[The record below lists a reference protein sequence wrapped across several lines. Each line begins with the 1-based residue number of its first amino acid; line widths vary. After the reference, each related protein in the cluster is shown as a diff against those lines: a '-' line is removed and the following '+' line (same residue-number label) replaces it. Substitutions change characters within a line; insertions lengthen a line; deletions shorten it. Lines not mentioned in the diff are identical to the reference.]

1 MPHPERLSPSRAV
14 CEKGELKRAL
24 RCLSA
29 SLLFALG
36 APAWSQVDVQHWV
49 AQSGA
54 RVYFVESHALPILDV
69 AVEFSAGGAYDPP
82 GKAGLG
88 KLTLAMLKGGS
99 SRYSETEITRR
110 IADSGAELQDTFDL
124 DRAGYRL
131 RTLSSE
137 AQRKAATETLADLVQ
152 SPQFANEVFEREKA
166 RAIASASEA
175 ETRPEHIAE
184 QRLYELMYP
193 AHPYGAAENSRTLVS
208 ITRDDVER
216 HYRSL
221 YGSNR
226 VVVTLVGDLRRGAA
240 EALAEEL
247 TSRLA
252 ADGGATLPAANPAAG
267 GETVRIAHPAAQS
280 HILLGLPALAYGDSD
295 YFPLLVGNYILGGG
309 GFVSRLMKE
318 VRSKGGFAYS
328 VYSYFYAYERE
339 GPFLVGLQTRRDQS
353 GEALA
358 RTRSVITDFIARGPT
373 RSELEAAKKSMI
385 GGFPLRIDNNRKI
398 LSQVATMAFY
408 RLPLDWL
415 DQYQDHVRGVTLAQ
429 VRSAFARRIDPGRLS
444 TVVVGAPQ

>member
-1 MPHPERLSPSRAV
+1 MPYPERLSPSRV
-14 CEKGELKRAL
+14 LCEKGEAKRTF

-29 SLLFALG
+29 SLLLALA
-36 APAWSQVDVQHWV
+36 APAWSRVDVQHWV

-69 AVEFSAGGAYDPP
+69 AVEFSAGGAYDPAE
-82 GKAGLG
+82 KAGLG
-88 KLTLAMLKGGS
+88 KLTLGMLKGGS

-137 AQRKAATETLADLVQ
+137 AQRKVATETLADLLQ

-166 RAIASASEA
+166 RAIASAGEE

-193 AHPYGAAENSRTLVS
+193 SHPYGAAETPSTLAS

-221 YGSNR
+221 YGSKR
-226 VVVTLVGDLRRGAA
+226 VVVTLVGDLRRDAA
-240 EALAEEL
+240 KALAEEL
-247 TSRLA
+247 TSRLT
-252 ADGGATLPAANPAAG
+252 GGSDATLPAVTPAPG
-267 GETVRIAHPAAQS
+267 GRTLRVAHPATQS

-318 VRSKGGFAYS
+318 VRSKRGFAYS
-328 VYSYFYAYERE
+328 VYSHFYPYERE

-358 RTRSVITDFIARGPT
+358 RTRSVITEFIARGPT
-373 RSELEAAKKSMI
+373 RSELEAAKKSLI

-398 LSQVATMAFY
+398 LSQVAAIAFY

-415 DQYQDHVRGVTLAQ
+415 NQYQDRLRSVTLAQ
-429 VRSAFARRIDPGRLS
+429 VRGAFARRIDPGKLS
-444 TVVVGAPQ
+444 TVIVGAPE

>member
-1 MPHPERLSPSRAV
+1 MPNPELLAPPHTLRKLSTV
-14 CEKGELKRAL
+14 KRAWC
-24 RCLSA
+24 CLSA
-29 SLLFALG
+29 SLLLALAG
-36 APAWSQVDVQHWV
+36 PVWSRVDIKHWV

-54 RVYFVESHALPILDV
+54 RVYFVESHALPIVDV
-69 AVEFSAGGAYDPP
+69 TVEFVAGGAYDPAE
-82 GKAGLG
+82 KAGLG

-99 SRYSETEITRR
+99 SRYSETEVTRR
-110 IADSGAELQDTFDL
+110 IADSGAQLEDNFDL

-137 AQRKAATETLADLVQ
+137 AQLRAATGTLADLLQ
-152 SPQFANEVFEREKA
+152 SPRFAAEVFEREKA
-166 RAIASASEA
+166 RAIANAGEE

-184 QRLYELMYP
+184 QHLYELMYP
-193 AHPYGAAENSRTLVS
+193 NHPYGAMETPKTLAG

-216 HYRSL
+216 HYRSH

-226 VVVTLVGDLRRGAA
+226 VVVTIVGDLGRDAA
-240 EALAEEL
+240 AALAEEL
-247 TSRLA
+247 TSLLKA
-252 ADGGATLPAANPAAG
+252 GESATLPAATSTSG
-267 GETVRIAHPAAQS
+267 GKTQRIAHPATQS

-295 YFPLLVGNYILGGG
+295 YFALLVGNYILGGG

-358 RTRSVITDFIARGPT
+358 RTRSVIADFVSRGPT
-373 RSELEAAKKSMI
+373 PSELEAAKKSLS
-385 GGFPLRIDNNRKI
+385 GGFPLRIDNNRKM
-398 LSQVATMAFY
+398 LSQVAVIAFY

-415 DQYQDHVRGVTLAQ
+415 NQYQDRVQGVTLAQ
-429 VRSAFARRIDPGRLS
+429 VRSAFARRIDPDKLS
-444 TVVVGAPQ
+444 TVIVGAPQ